1 MPAIMAFRRHRWLM
15 LFPLA
20 AAGSLACAAAAESAD
35 DEQVVP
41 SIVVSASR
49 AGDTLLQDMPL
60 HTTVISQSDIES
72 SPAQTLD
79 QVLRNVPGLLIPG
92 APAYATDP
100 TGQNIK
106 FRGMDKKVL
115 VLVDGIP
122 VLDPFYTTIQWFKVP
137 LSSVERVEVVRGG
150 GSSLWGNLAVGGV
163 INIISKRPV
172 TDEGEISVRGGNLN
186 TWNGAASKTFV
197 VSDRLSFNLSVDGT
211 TTDGYNT
218 ASGSL
223 RRTFWPGRD
232 ASAADSQN
240 VRVGVYFNPTA
251 ELNGFLRVGYHRLDE
266 DIGGYTYGDNVQ
278 RSPDLQ
284 ANVTKL
290 FGERSRL
297 VVDLYAQYVR
307 FDKLN
312 GAGCYA
318 AATFA
323 CGAPAAGNG
332 ATATQ
337 QSAAVLQY
345 ATSHDL
351 NTYRERGASLVFS
364 KGMDWALRDLQVGV
378 DYRAISGD
386 DSQATYRTPTANLPD
401 IFRVQRTNAG
411 AGGQTFA
418 GLFTQLKFVPITP
431 LEITFAARVDT
442 YNSSDGVALQTDY
455 SNAIAPAPAF
465 PTGGPLPNSHK
476 TAFDPSLSV
485 RYAVSEQLALRGS
498 VYKGF
503 RAPGLNNL
511 YRTFGSNA
519 ISISNPLLG
528 PESLV
533 AGELGV
539 DWRTERA
546 TLSATL
552 FDAQVDH
559 VVATYSIT
567 TATPIPAAVQA
578 ICGPGYLG
586 APNASCPGT
595 VSFYSNGQNQHSRG
609 VELDGTWRPAE
620 AVSVGLYATGTKAY
634 YTSTSTGDPT
644 GRQLPL
650 VPRYVAGANLTW
662 NIGSRWTHF
671 AELRYNG
678 SMLLSSLT
686 TNPLLRQGSYV
697 VLDLNTSWHVS
708 KHLDLTASLVNALD
722 RQYSDT
728 SANNPQNLNLSLP
741 RVVTAGLRARF

>member
-1 MPAIMAFRRHRWLM
+1 M
-15 LFPLA
+15 LFPIA
-20 AAGSLACAAAAESAD
+20 AAGGLACAADAESAND
-35 DEQVVP
+35 AV
-41 SIVVSASR
+41 SAIVVTASR
-49 AGDTLLQDMPL
+49 GGDTLLQDMPL
-60 HTTVISQSDIES
+60 HTTVISQADIES

-92 APAYATDP
+92 TPAYATDP

-172 TDEGEISVRGGNLN
+172 TDEGEVSIRGGSFN
-186 TWNGAASKTFV
+186 TWNGAISKTV
-197 VSDRLSFNLSVDGT
+197 VLSDRLSFSFSADGA

-218 ASGSL
+218 AL
-223 RRTFWPGRD
+223 RPLRGAFWPGRD

-240 VRVGVYFNPTA
+240 VRIGVNFAPTA
-251 ELNGFLRVGYHRLDE
+251 DLSGFLRVGYHRLDE

-278 RSPDLQ
+278 KSPDVQ
-284 ANVTKL
+284 ASVTKL
-290 FGERSRL
+290 FGERSQL
-297 VVDLYAQYVR
+297 VADAYAQYVR

-318 AATFA
+318 AATFV
-323 CGAPAAGNG
+323 CGAPAAGSG
-332 ATATQ
+332 ASITQ
-337 QSAAVLQY
+337 QSAAALQY

-364 KGMDWALRDLQVGV
+364 KGMEWMLRDLQVGV

-386 DSQATYRTPTANLPD
+386 DSQSTYRTPTAGLPS

-411 AGGQTFA
+411 SGGQTFA
-418 GLFTQLKFVPITP
+418 GLFTQLKIVPVTP
-431 LEITFAARVDT
+431 LEVTFAARVDT

-455 SNAIAPAPAF
+455 SNTAAPVPSS
-465 PTGGPLPNSHK
+465 PTGGPLPSSHK
-476 TAFDPSLSV
+476 TAFDPSLSL
-485 RYAVSEQLALRGS
+485 RYAVSDELSVRGS

-528 PESLV
+528 PETLV
-533 AGELGV
+533 AGELGL
-539 DWRTERA
+539 DWRTEHT

-552 FDAQVDH
+552 FEAQVDH

-578 ICGPGYLG
+578 ICGPGYTG

-595 VSFYSNGQNQHSRG
+595 VSFYTNGQNQHSSG
-609 VELDGTWRPAE
+609 IELDATWTPTE
-620 AVSVGLYATGTKAY
+620 SMSIGMYATGTKAY

-644 GRQLPL
+644 DRQLPL

-662 NIGSRWTHF
+662 NRGSRWSHF

-697 VLDLNTSWHVS
+697 VLNLNTSWHLG
-708 KHLDLTASLVNALD
+708 KHFDLTASLVNALD
-722 RQYSDT
+722 RRYTDT
-728 SANNPQNLNLSLP
+728 SANNPQSISLSLP
-741 RVVTAGLRARF
+741 RVVTVGLRARF